1 MRYGQKSKGGKCG
14 SGKIGSTSQG
24 WQMLEYRP
32 AAWKAEPVLYSD
44 TALRYFF
51 KIVFRLLSE

>member
-14 SGKIGSTSQG
+14 SR
-24 WQMLEYRP
+24 L
-32 AAWKAEPVLYSD
+32 AVWKAEPILYND